1 MAAAL
6 LRSHAGQPGL
16 LPLPLLPPRFAG
28 VSRLCAPVPTGCPS
42 SPLPAFRGRPDGHR
56 SSLSPRYVSARA
68 PLHRRFFCANGNGV
82 HGQNPRT
89 PLVAKGA

>member
-28 VSRLCAPVPTGCPS
+28 VPRLCAPVPTGCPS
-42 SPLPAFRGRPDGHR
+42 SPPSAAVLTAIGAAFHRVTCLSVLPCGGVFSAQNATGSMGRTRG
-56 SSLSPRYVSARA
+56 PR
-68 PLHRRFFCANGNGV
+68 
-82 HGQNPRT
+82 
-89 PLVAKGA
+89 

>member
-42 SPLPAFRGRPDGHR
+42 SPPSAAVLTAIGPAFHR
-56 SSLSPRYVSARA
+56 VHVSARA
-68 PLHRRFFCANGNGV
+68 LLHRRFFCAKRNGV